1 MLIPGAVRSSGVISS
16 LLNGKMK
23 NAATTIVY
31 GTYVVLLYNS
41 PDILQAWLQDVPQDI
56 FYNPKKYLVSVTM
69 RQTSGTPYNQVD
81 RLTYE
86 IRESAHQFVVNA
98 LGSGFV
104 SGHQLGVSVTISK
117 LNDV

>member
-1 MLIPGAVRSSGVISS
+1 
-16 LLNGKMK
+16 MK
-23 NAATTIVY
+23 NAAATIVY
-31 GTYVVLLYNS
+31 GKYVALSYNS
-41 PDILQAWLQDVPQDI
+41 PNILQVWLQDVPQDI
-56 FYNPKKYLVSVTM
+56 FYNPQKYLVSVTM
-69 RQTSGTPYNQVD
+69 QQLSGTPYNQVN

-104 SGHQLGVSVTISK
+104 SGHKLDVSVTISK